1 MECSEQMAS
10 LPISESAVRKAVED
24 AVSDLV
30 LVSAWG
36 EFAFV
41 NLPIFM
47 PSGAPATVRVRAHRD
62 GFEIDDGG
70 FAYRELEALGFERS
84 FPSEAGKAADAE
96 ELQKDRRRIW
106 VVVPGSELMRAVCDV
121 ALASRNVVAAV
132 YDRMI
137 DADAAEIEDYLQ
149 ERLFSVFGADHV
161 EPHEKVKGASTKDWE
176 FSGVVHLQSGLVVFQ
191 AVSNQA
197 NSINRASTAFHDL
210 RELPN
215 PPQRVAV
222 VKDKAALGANLSILS
237 QAGRVIQG
245 DQTDEVYKSAAA

>member
-1 MECSEQMAS
+1 MECLEKMAS
-10 LPISESAVRKAVED
+10 LPIPESTVRTAVED
-24 AVSDLV
+24 AVAGLV
-30 LVSAWG
+30 RVSAWR

-47 PSGAPATVRVRAHRD
+47 PSGAPATVRVRAHHD

-70 FAYRELEALGFERS
+70 FAYRELEALGYERS
-84 FPSEAGKAADAE
+84 FPSEAGKAANAE

-106 VVVPGSELMRAVCDV
+106 VVVSSGELTRAVCDV
-121 ALASRNVVAAV
+121 ALASRNVVASV
-132 YDRMI
+132 YDRMM

-149 ERLFSVFGADHV
+149 ERLFSIFGEEHV
-161 EPHEKVKGASTKDWE
+161 RPDEKIKGASTKDWE
-176 FSGVVHLQSGLVVFQ
+176 FSGIVHLDSGLVVFQ

-197 NSINRASTAFHDL
+197 NAINRASTAFHDL
-210 RELPN
+210 RELTQ

-222 VKDKAALGANLSILS
+222 VKDKAAMGANLSILS

-245 DQTDEVYKSAAA
+245 DQNDDVYRSAVA